1 MPPQRWQ
8 SLGFDMA
15 KQDSP
20 MALDFTTILRSLAV
34 ERPIFHSEADMQHS
48 LAWHTRLIHPEAG
61 VRLEIPADFLRQSR
75 TSIDML
81 VRIGDH
87 IEYVELK
94 YKTVQCDFRV
104 GSERFR
110 LKRGAAKDQGSYS
123 FIKDIMR
130 IESFIGD
137 DRTAK
142 GHAILVTNDS
152 SYWTASQKLN
162 PIDPDFHLIQDRV
175 LHGRL
180 TWAPHAGEGSK
191 KGYEEP
197 IALRGHYR
205 LNWRDFPSEHI
216 LGCPTFRYL
225 HVEIFGAHENE

>member
-1 MPPQRWQ
+1 MP
-8 SLGFDMA
+8 
-15 KQDSP
+15 
-20 MALDFTTILRSLAV
+20 LDLPVILRSLAT

-75 TSIDML
+75 ASIDML
-81 VRIGDH
+81 VRFESQ

-94 YKTVQCDFRV
+94 YKTVQCDLRV
-104 GSERFR
+104 EGERFK

-137 DRTAK
+137 DRTGR

-152 SYWTASQKLN
+152 SYWTPSQKAN

-175 LHGRL
+175 LHGTL
-180 TWAPHAGEGSK
+180 TWAAHAGQGSM

-197 IALRGHYR
+197 LVLRGRYR
-205 LNWRDFPSEHI
+205 LNWLDYPSQVK
-216 LGCPTFRYL
+216 LGCPAFRYL
-225 HVEIFGAHENE
+225 HVEIVG